1 MKWLCSNKTLFI
13 RTSGTFLHVLK
24 SLVITAESIPES
36 SVYLCGLC
44 ALKWTQKNTGM
55 CGRGLGAQ
63 RVFMGYLLIKKHNV
77 PPLGQSGVDGG
88 AQPPLQRKHYR
99 DQWSY
104 DRQLG
109 HCQGFPLPT
118 VLKIGSFLPLC
129 WCVCV
134 HACLPACRYM

>member
-1 MKWLCSNKTLFI
+1 
-13 RTSGTFLHVLK
+13 VLK

-88 AQPPLQRKHYR
+88 AQPPLQRK
-99 DQWSY
+99 
-104 DRQLG
+104 
-109 HCQGFPLPT
+109 QGLST
-118 VLKIGSFLPLC
+118 GISGVMIGNLDTAKGFLFLQF
-129 WCVCV
+129 
-134 HACLPACRYM
+134 LR